1 MSFKNNIRYKSV
13 IIYLSYLSKFLL
25 LVKHCR
31 MYLVHHGYL
40 SSDHLCFNS
49 VKVSVFIHKT
59 VETTYCKKCSFCNSS
74 FTPWSALTGTGAAA
88 ARHWSDFQEIPH
100 VQE

>member
-25 LVKHCR
+25 LVKQYR
-31 MYLVHHGYL
+31 MYLVHHRYL

-49 VKVSVFIHKT
+49 VKVSAFIHKT
-59 VETTYCKKCSFCNSS
+59 VETTY
-74 FTPWSALTGTGAAA
+74 
-88 ARHWSDFQEIPH
+88 
-100 VQE
+100 